1 MIVEIKNLTDK
12 IIKFEEGEMEYDEV
26 VSFFQEL
33 VNTGLVWNLQGFYG
47 RTAVELIQSGAVV
60 VPDADCEGEV
70 E

>member
-1 MIVEIKNLTDK
+1 MSES
-12 IIKFEEGEMEYDEV
+12 EV

-47 RTAVELIQSGAVV
+47 RTAVHLIQEGLVT
-60 VPDADCEGEV
+60 VPDAEGEV

>member
-1 MIVEIKNLTDK
+1 MLLNIENLTDK
-12 IIKFEEGEMEYDEV
+12 FIQFEEGEMSESEV

-47 RTAVELIQSGAVV
+47 RTAVHLIQEGLVT
-60 VPDADCEGEV
+60 VPDAEGEV

>member
-1 MIVEIKNLTDK
+1 MLLNIENLTDK
-12 IIKFEEGEMEYDEV
+12 FIQFEEGEMSESEV

-47 RTAVELIQSGAVV
+47 RTAVHLIQEGLIT
-60 VPDADCEGEV
+60 VPDAEGEV

>member
-1 MIVEIKNLTDK
+1 MIIDPKNLTDK
-12 IIKFEEGEMEYDEV
+12 IIRFEEGEMTDKEV

-47 RTAVELIQSGAVV
+47 RTAVHLIAEGLIT
-60 VPDADCEGEV
+60 VPDAEGEV